1 MSIAKN
7 LFKHK
12 IQDFT
17 SLFNI
22 ASLHLDQLQERHD
35 KGRLDQLHINRL
47 RNDID
52 WMTDKMKLLI
62 EDELKEHI
70 KPEETCEA

>member
-7 LFKHK
+7 LFKNK
-12 IQDFT
+12 IEDFIP
-17 SLFNI
+17 LLNI

-47 RNDID
+47 KNDID
-52 WMTDKMKLLI
+52 WMTQKMELMI
-62 EDELKEHI
+62 EEKSKKNNPLKS
-70 KPEETCEA
+70 A

>member
-7 LFKHK
+7 LFKNK
-12 IQDFT
+12 IEDFIP
-17 SLFNI
+17 LLNI

-62 EDELKEHI
+62 EEKSKKNNPLKS
-70 KPEETCEA
+70 A